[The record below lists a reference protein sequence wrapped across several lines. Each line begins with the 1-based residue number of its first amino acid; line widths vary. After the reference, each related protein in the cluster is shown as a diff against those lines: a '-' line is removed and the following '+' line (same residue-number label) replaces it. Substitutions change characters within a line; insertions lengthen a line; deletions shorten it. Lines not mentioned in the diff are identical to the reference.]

1 MAHKPSKTATATA
14 KPADASPTAP
24 RRANGAKQ
32 PVKMTD
38 ALFEEICVRIANG
51 SMLMQLEKEEGG
63 DRFPSRTTI
72 LNWVNAAPERR
83 EQYDLARA
91 DQADYFADMLAGVNA
106 KLLAGT
112 IDPASARALSDN
124 LKWSAK
130 VGRPERYG
138 DRSQVDLNVSR
149 PEAPETA
156 AELRASILK
165 TIGSL
170 PLLPEANN
178 ATED

>member
-1 MAHKPSKTATATA
+1 MARKTTKQDTAA
-14 KPADASPTAP
+14 KPAKAVVQS
-24 RRANGAKQ
+24 ANGSTRQ
-32 PVKMTD
+32 SVKMTE
-38 ALFEEICVRIANG
+38 ALFDEICVRIANG

-83 EQYDLARA
+83 EQYNAARA

-106 KLLAGT
+106 KILAGT
-112 IDPASARALSDN
+112 IDPASARALSEN

-149 PEAPETA
+149 TDTAETSDD
-156 AELRASILK
+156 LKTRILK
-165 TIGSL
+165 TIGNL
-170 PLLPEANN
+170 PLLEASN
-178 ATED
+178 AED

>member
-1 MAHKPSKTATATA
+1 MARTTKTATA
-14 KPADASPTAP
+14 KPDASPRAP
-24 RRANGAKQ
+24 RPAKGAKQ

-83 EQYDLARA
+83 EQYEMARA
-91 DQADYFADMLAGVNA
+91 DQADYFADRLVDVNA
-106 KLLAGT
+106 KLEEGK

-138 DRSQVDLNVSR
+138 DRSQVELNVSR
-149 PEAPETA
+149 TEAAETTD
-156 AELRASILK
+156 ELRARVLK

-170 PLLPEANN
+170 PLLPEAND
-178 ATED
+178 AKD

>member
-1 MAHKPSKTATATA
+1 VAR
-14 KPADASPTAP
+14 KPAPKEDASPPAP
-24 RRANGAKQ
+24 RSANGAKQ

-51 SMLMQLEKEEGG
+51 SMLTALEKEEDG
-63 DRFPSRTTI
+63 RFPSRTTV
-72 LNWVNAAPERR
+72 LAWVNAAPERR
-83 EQYDLARA
+83 EQYELARA

-106 KLLAGT
+106 KLLAGK

-124 LKWSAK
+124 LKWAAK

-149 PEAPETA
+149 SDAPETA
-156 AELRASILK
+156 DELRARILK
-165 TIGSL
+165 TVGAL
-170 PLLPEANN
+170 PLIEANDG
-178 ATED
+178 ED

>member
-1 MAHKPSKTATATA
+1 MARKPKTANLNAAPPAKSGTA
-14 KPADASPTAP
+14 KPV
-24 RRANGAKQ
+24 
-32 PVKMTD
+32 VKMTD
-38 ALFEEICVRIANG
+38 ALFDEICVRIANG

-83 EQYDLARA
+83 EQYDAARA

-149 PEAPETA
+149 TDAPETA
-156 AELRASILK
+156 DDLRARILK
-165 TIGSL
+165 TVGAL
-170 PLLPEANN
+170 PLIEANDGEN
-178 ATED
+178 